1 MAITSE
7 LVGKL
12 GGGGHITWQVQEF
25 PRVTTDWYSDVQLPV
40 SIPGGDV
47 LYFVEFKVISGG
59 APDSLFYVDNAETEN
74 FYSGDLSREGVRPT
88 RNETFR
94 TTIGG
99 RLADQEDRDLVIRYL
114 PGYDAPTCTFDTKF
128 YYAVLDDVGDI

>member
-1 MAITSE
+1 MAIASE

-12 GGGGHITWQVQEF
+12 GGGGSIDWSAQEL
-25 PRVTTDWYSDVQLPV
+25 PRVTAGWDSNVQLPV
-40 SIPGGDV
+40 SVPGGDV
-47 LYFVEFKVISGG
+47 LYFAEFKVISGG
-59 APDSLFYVDNAETEN
+59 YPDSFVRVENAETEN
-74 FYSGDLSREGVRPT
+74 FYLGELSRQGVGLT

-94 TTIGG
+94 TAIGG
-99 RLADQEDRDLVIRYL
+99 RLANQGGRDLVIRYL